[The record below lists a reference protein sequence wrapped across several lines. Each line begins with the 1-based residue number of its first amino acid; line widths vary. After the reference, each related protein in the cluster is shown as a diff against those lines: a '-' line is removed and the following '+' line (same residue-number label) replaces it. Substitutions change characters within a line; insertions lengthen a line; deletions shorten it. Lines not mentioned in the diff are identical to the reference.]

1 MDSNHCNMEVIDML
15 FLDVLK
21 IVLAIFLGIK
31 IEQIRELSKEMKRD
45 HDIDL

>member
-1 MDSNHCNMEVIDML
+1 ML

-31 IEQIRELSKEMKRD
+31 IEQIRTLSAEMKRD
-45 HDIDL
+45 HDDIDV

>member
-1 MDSNHCNMEVIDML
+1 ML

-31 IEQIRELSKEMKRD
+31 IEEIRELSKEMKRD

>member
-1 MDSNHCNMEVIDML
+1 ML

-21 IVLAIFLGIK
+21 IVLAIFLGIN
-31 IEQIRELSKEMKRD
+31 IEQIRTLSKEIKED

>member
-1 MDSNHCNMEVIDML
+1 ML

-31 IEQIRELSKEMKRD
+31 IEQIRELSKGIKED

>member
-1 MDSNHCNMEVIDML
+1 ML

-31 IEQIRELSKEMKRD
+31 IEQIRQLSREIREERE
-45 HDIDL
+45 HDIDV

>member
-1 MDSNHCNMEVIDML
+1 ML
-15 FLDVLK
+15 LLDVLK

-31 IEQIRELSKEMKRD
+31 IEQIRQLSKEIKEE

>member
-1 MDSNHCNMEVIDML
+1 ML

-21 IVLAIFLGIK
+21 IVIAIFLGIK
-31 IEQIRELSKEMKRD
+31 IEQIRTLSKEMKED

>member
-1 MDSNHCNMEVIDML
+1 ML

-21 IVLAIFLGIK
+21 IALAILVGIK
-31 IEQIRELSKEMKRD
+31 IEQIRTLSKEIKED

>member
-1 MDSNHCNMEVIDML
+1 ML

-21 IVLAIFLGIK
+21 IALAILLGIK
-31 IEQIRELSKEMKRD
+31 IEQIRELSKEIKEE

>member
-1 MDSNHCNMEVIDML
+1 ML

-21 IVLAIFLGIK
+21 IALAIFLGIK
-31 IEQIRELSKEMKRD
+31 IEQVRELSKEMKED